1 MNGEFIRRYK
11 DQRDRLRKQFEAEK
25 VGEQTLFS
33 DQAKLF
39 KPLIASQNQTA
50 KVIGDKIA
58 SSQDVLSNTL
68 VPFTRELNRRNE
80 QLDTLQSL
88 PFYPGEIEG
97 ITQSTP
103 IKAEK
108 IINVDL
114 DGELVNQTHSENLQ
128 DMGLDL
134 PSKVQRQGTYEEALS
149 QIVVEKRRI
158 GQFLGKS
165 SKKNA
170 KEKEIYESQ
179 KKTLELYKKKIKGL
193 EGAKQFIKKS
203 GEGLR
208 RRVVKPK
215 SGRGRPRIYPDVIV
229 YNNPDD
235 LVVKLSDFATA
246 RRAGNTGVDNYIN
259 EILDELLRIKAID
272 KDCYDRCFRTI
283 FTNI

>member
-215 SGRGRPRIYPDVIV
+215 SGRGRPRIYPDVHVII
-229 YNNPDD
+229 Y
-235 LVVKLSDFATA
+235 
-246 RRAGNTGVDNYIN
+246 
-259 EILDELLRIKAID
+259 
-272 KDCYDRCFRTI
+272 
-283 FTNI
+283 